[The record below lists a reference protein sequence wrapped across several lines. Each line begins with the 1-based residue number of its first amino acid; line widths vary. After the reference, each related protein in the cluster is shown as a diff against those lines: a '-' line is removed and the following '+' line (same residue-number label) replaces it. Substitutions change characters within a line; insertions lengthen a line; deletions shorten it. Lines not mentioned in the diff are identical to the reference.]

1 LEGVVLVGGGIA
13 LGRDLELPVP
23 AEVVPLMVLALME
36 QAEVVVLLLTKLH
49 PLMMAVV
56 ES

>member
-1 LEGVVLVGGGIA
+1 V
-13 LGRDLELPVP
+13 LELPVP
-23 AEVVPLMVLALME
+23 AEVVSLMDLALME
-36 QAEVVVLLLTKLH
+36 QAEAVVLLLTKLH

>member
-1 LEGVVLVGGGIA
+1 LEGVVLAGDLI

-23 AEVVPLMVLALME
+23 VEVAPLMDLALME